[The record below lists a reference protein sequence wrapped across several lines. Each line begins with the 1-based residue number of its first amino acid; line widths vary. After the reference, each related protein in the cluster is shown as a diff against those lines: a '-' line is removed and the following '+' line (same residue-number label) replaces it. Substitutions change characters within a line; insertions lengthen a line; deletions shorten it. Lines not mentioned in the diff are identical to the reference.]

1 MNKFEY
7 KYSAPTQE
15 ERKEIEFIQNQY
27 KEKDSR
33 QTKLE
38 RLRMLDN
45 KVKNIPVCVSLVL
58 GICGVL
64 IFGLGLTMILEWKL
78 MLWGIIVSIVGCV
91 PMSLAYYVYR
101 KLFKN
106 LKSKHSN
113 EILSISNELLNNK

>member
-91 PMSLAYYVYR
+91 PMSLAYYVYK

-106 LKSKHSN
+106 LKNKHSN

>member
-91 PMSLAYYVYR
+91 PMSLAYYVYK
-101 KLFKN
+101 KLFKS

>member
-91 PMSLAYYVYR
+91 PMSLAYYVYK